1 MGNNNVMNV
10 MLGGQ
15 FPEELPE
22 SNLWCGVDRGALYLI
37 DNGIKPDISCGD
49 FDSVSNEQISSVKEY
64 SKNFFVKDN
73 QDETD
78 TDFAL
83 KQIIKLYPEVSK
95 INLFGATGKRLDH
108 FFGNILLLN
117 NNYDNLDLRIM
128 DDYNIIF
135 VSQCGESTFSSKKN
149 YKYFSIV
156 PIYQDTIMTIKNSKY
171 EAENMLLS
179 FDRPNAT
186 SNEFVEG
193 KDIVLNVNKK
203 VLVIYSKD

>member
-37 DNGIKPDISCGD
+37 ENGIKPDISCGD

-108 FFGNILLLN
+108 FFGN
-117 NNYDNLDLRIM
+117 
-128 DDYNIIF
+128 
-135 VSQCGESTFSSKKN
+135 
-149 YKYFSIV
+149 
-156 PIYQDTIMTIKNSKY
+156 QDTIMTIKNSKY

>member
-1 MGNNNVMNV
+1 MENKIVMNV

-15 FPEELPE
+15 FPKELPK

-37 DNGIKPDISCGD
+37 DNGIYPVISCGD
-49 FDSVSNEQISSVKEY
+49 FDSINSKQFSKVEEY

-83 KQIIKLYPEVSK
+83 KQIIKLYPETSE
-95 INLFGATGKRLDH
+95 INLYGATGKRLDH

-117 NNYDNLDLRIM
+117 NNYNNIDLRVI

-135 VSQCGESTFSSKKN
+135 VSKCGESTFSSKRN
-149 YKYFSIV
+149 YKYFSIC
-156 PIYQDTIMTIKNSKY
+156 
-171 EAENMLLS
+171 LLY
-179 FDRPNAT
+179 T
-186 SNEFVEG
+186 SDAADE
-193 KDIVLNVNKK
+193 L
-203 VLVIYSKD
+203 

>member
-1 MGNNNVMNV
+1 MENKIVMNV

-15 FPEELPE
+15 FPKELPK

-37 DNGIKPDISCGD
+37 DNGIYPVISCGD
-49 FDSVSNEQISSVKEY
+49 FDSINNKQLRKVKEH
-64 SKNFFVKDN
+64 SENFLVKDN

-78 TDFAL
+78 TDFTL
-83 KQIIKLYPEVSK
+83 KNIIKLYPEVSK

-117 NNYDNLDLRIM
+117 NNYDNIDLRIM
-128 DDYNIIF
+128 DDNNIIF
-135 VSQCGESTFSSKKN
+135 VSKCGKSTFSCKKN

-171 EAENMLLS
+171 EVKNMLLS

-203 VLVIYSKD
+203 VLIIYSKD